1 MQLRSILIFTTQK
14 LLRLGLL
21 LLAVAIF
28 TFVLLSLS
36 PIDPVQAYIG
46 ADMMQ
51 ISPEQRQLIAERWG
65 LDQPML
71 LRFGDWLGQLVQ
83 GNWGTSMVFN
93 QPVGEVIA
101 SRFSV
106 SVQMLAIAW
115 LLSGLLGLG
124 LGIVAG
130 ALAGTWIDR
139 AIRLYAY
146 TLASSPTFWVALLLL
161 IVFSVSL
168 KVTPICCAAPPGRL
182 AADVTFWQ
190 HLHHLLLPALTLSI
204 IRVASNTQRPRQ
216 KQIEELPSDYVRP
229 AVHSFRGAVQSFTL
243 SAPLTQALKRL
254 SQQSEVTLFMTLL
267 AVFKVLLYRY
277 TGQSDILIGHPIA
290 NRNRPE
296 TEVLIGLFANTLILR
311 THLADTS
318 TFAELLQQV
327 RRSALGA
334 YAHQD
339 IPMEK
344 LVEVL
349 QPQRDL
355 SHSPLF
361 QVMFIL
367 ENTPI
372 KTLELPGLAL
382 TPLETPFTIA

>member
-204 IRVASNTQRPRQ
+204 IGVASITLHTRQ
-216 KQIEELPSDYVRP
+216 KLIEVLHSDYVLFARAQGESLWGVIDRHGLRNLILP
-229 AVHSFRGAVQSFTL
+229 ALTLQFASLSELFGGAVLVEQVFAYPGLGEATVQAALRSDIPLLVGIVFF
-243 SAPLTQALKRL
+243 SA
-254 SQQSEVTLFMTLL
+254 LF
-267 AVFKVLLYRY
+267 VY
-277 TGQSDILIGHPIA
+277 TG
-290 NRNRPE
+290 
-296 TEVLIGLFANTLILR
+296 NTLAD
-311 THLADTS
+311 LAYPLIDP
-318 TFAELLQQV
+318 
-327 RRSALGA
+327 RIRLG
-334 YAHQD
+334 
-339 IPMEK
+339 
-344 LVEVL
+344 
-349 QPQRDL
+349 
-355 SHSPLF
+355 
-361 QVMFIL
+361 
-367 ENTPI
+367 
-372 KTLELPGLAL
+372 G
-382 TPLETPFTIA
+382 